1 MEFEERRYINYMYIG
16 GNYGIQ
22 GLVKVNNEKSALEP
36 INPNIHEEFIN
47 RYTLYDVCTIFEDIQ
62 KKLHK
67 YWQDA
72 RIWKLQDSYL
82 VMTEHYLK
90 ELVDKRISHMSICI
104 HNSPYINNPYI
115 NNPYIKDVFISRLD
129 CLEREQFDYITQSF
143 KAELSIMTHFRY
155 KLYELPKFKWE
166 GI

>member
-1 MEFEERRYINYMYIG
+1 MEFEKRRYISYMYIG

-22 GLVKVNNEKSALEP
+22 GLVKVDNEQSALEP
-36 INPNIHEEFIN
+36 IHPNIHEDFIN
-47 RYTLYDVCTIFEDIQ
+47 EYTLYDTYTIFEDIQ

-82 VMTEHYLK
+82 VMTKHYLK
-90 ELVDKRISHMSICI
+90 ELVDHRISHMSICI
-104 HNSPYINNPYI
+104 RNSPYI

-129 CLEREQFDYITQSF
+129 CLEREQFDYITQLL
-143 KAELSIMTHFRY
+143 KEEVTIMEHSGY
-155 KLYELPKFKWE
+155 KLYELPRFKWE
-166 GI
+166 GV

>member
-1 MEFEERRYINYMYIG
+1 MYIG

-22 GLVKVNNEKSALEP
+22 GIVKVDNEKCAWES
-36 INPNIHEEFIN
+36 INPNFHEEFIN
-47 RYTLYDVCTIFEDIQ
+47 RYKLYDVCTAFEDIQ

-72 RIWKLQDSYL
+72 HIWKLQDSHL
-82 VMTEHYLK
+82 VMTEKYLE
-90 ELVDKRISHMSICI
+90 ELIDKRISHMSICI
-104 HNSPYINNPYI
+104 YNSPYINNPYI
-115 NNPYIKDVFISRLD
+115 KDIFISRLD
-129 CLEREQFDYITQSF
+129 CLDREQFDYITQAL

-155 KLYELPKFKWE
+155 KLYELPRFKWE